1 MTQLPGQMRVI
12 MNQGT
17 PSNIEILA
25 LLAKLDAHIADDL
38 ESQWLDFKPWVSPK
52 DDMKVAVEY
61 AVCFTNADGGVVVF
75 GVDDRKKGRTNAI
88 HGAAGYDIET
98 WRKAI

>member
-1 MTQLPGQMRVI
+1 
-12 MNQGT
+12 
-17 PSNIEILA
+17 
-25 LLAKLDAHIADDL
+25 
-38 ESQWLDFKPWVSPK
+38 
-52 DDMKVAVEY
+52 MKVAVEY

-98 WRKAI
+98 WRKAIFDGVRPSLKVEIDELAVPGS